1 MTILNKDGNV
11 YVLKGPNP
19 LTKKQEIWDMEK
31 LIFHNFEWEEIKFK
45 YKENKTT
52 NPIPKKIPEVK
63 VEKPIEQNFEDT
75 KPIFEEAK
83 PIQKEQETNFQT
95 PNIKY
100 KVLSHCLPTIIENKK
115 DAFYGE
121 SWTRIKYGKKIIFPL
136 IIIDTT
142 DLSFDFW
149 TSDPNEQINIKSII
163 YPFAYEVHNEETNSY
178 DKVPYDEYRWWKIVS
193 KEKKEGGWF
202 FKAVPSENQPDFS
215 D

>member
-11 YVLKGPNP
+11 YVLNGPNP
-19 LTKKQEIWDMEK
+19 LVKEQQNWDVKK
-31 LIFHNFEWEEIKFK
+31 LIFYNFNWEEIKFK
-45 YKENKTT
+45 YKE
-52 NPIPKKIPEVK
+52 KKA
-63 VEKPIEQNFEDT
+63 T
-75 KPIFEEAK
+75 KPIPPPPKEIDL
-83 PIQKEQETNFQT
+83 PIQQHFESPIESNIEEIKIEQKQETNFEL

-136 IIIDTT
+136 ILIDAT
-142 DLSFDFW
+142 DLTFDFW

-163 YPFAYEVHNEETNSY
+163 YPFAYEVHNEQTNSY
-178 DKVPYDEYRWWKIVS
+178 DKVPYDEYRWWKIIS

-202 FKAVPSENQPDFS
+202 FKSVPSENQPDFS